1 MEAGNLKM
9 KVLLLSVRPDE
20 QSAIEKWGDR
30 HPDVDLTTA
39 EWELHSDTVDQ
50 VAGYDGLV
58 IQQRSQIEADV
69 YPRLHELGIK
79 QITTRTA
86 GYDVIDLQAAAEND
100 IVISNVPAYSPRSV
114 AELALTHT
122 LRLIRKQELVDQRV
136 REQDFRWTGLQGSEI
151 HSLTIGIIG
160 AGRIGGT
167 SARLFHALNAK
178 VIAYDIK
185 PNHELDDVL
194 TFLPFEEVL
203 QQADVICLHVDL
215 NETSKGLINAKAL
228 ELMKPTAY
236 LVNECRGP
244 VVDTTA
250 LLAALKEKQLAGAAL
265 DTMVGE
271 ETFFNFDLRGQ
282 ALPNQDL
289 IALRE
294 YNNVI
299 ITPHVGFY
307 TNIAVQNMV
316 DISLDDTLAI
326 ITGETSEHTVG

>member
-1 MEAGNLKM
+1 M
-9 KVLLLSVRPDE
+9 KILILSVRPDE
-20 QSAIEKWGDR
+20 QTAINAWKDR
-30 HPDVDLTTA
+30 HPDVSVTSA

-50 VAGYDGLV
+50 VEGYAGIV
-58 IQQRSQIEADV
+58 IQQRSLIEDDV

-86 GYDVIDLQAAAEND
+86 GFDVINLKAAAANGLA
-100 IVISNVPAYSPRSV
+100 VSNVPAYSPRSV

-136 REQDFRWTGLQGSEI
+136 HNQDFRWNGLQGAEI

-167 SARLFHALNAK
+167 AARLFDALGAK
-178 VIAYDIK
+178 VIANDIK

-194 TFLPFEEVL
+194 TFKSLEEVL
-203 QQADVICLHVDL
+203 KQADVICLHVDL
-215 NETSKGLINAKAL
+215 NETSKNLIDAHAL
-228 ELMKPTAY
+228 SLMKPTAY

-244 VVDTTA
+244 VVDTKA
-250 LLAALKEKQLAGAAL
+250 LLAALKEGRLAGAAL
-265 DTMVGE
+265 DTLVGE
-271 ETFFNFDLRGQ
+271 EKFFNFDLRGKE
-282 ALPNQDL
+282 LPSADL
-289 IALRE
+289 IGLRKLD
-294 YNNVI
+294 NVI

-307 TNIAVQNMV
+307 TNIAVQNMI

-326 ITGETSEHTVG
+326 ISGVECEHVVQQAAQA

>member
-1 MEAGNLKM
+1 M
-9 KVLLLSVRPDE
+9 KILLLSVRPDE
-20 QSAIEKWGDR
+20 RAAIEKWGNR
-30 HPDVDLTTA
+30 HPDVALTIA
-39 EWELHSDTVDQ
+39 EWELHSETVDQ
-50 VAGYDGLV
+50 VAGFDGLV
-58 IQQRSQIEADV
+58 IQQRTQIESDV

-79 QITTRTA
+79 QLTTRTA
-86 GYDVIDLQAAAEND
+86 GYDVIDLKAAAEND
-100 IVISNVPAYSPRSV
+100 LIVSNVPAYSPRSV

-136 REQDFRWTGLQGSEI
+136 REQDFRWAGLQGSEI

-167 SARLFHALNAK
+167 AARLFHALDAK

-194 TFLPFEEVL
+194 TFLSFEEVL

-215 NETSKGLINAKAL
+215 NDTSRGLIDEAAL
-228 ELMKPTAY
+228 ALMKPTAY
-236 LVNECRGP
+236 LINECRGP
-244 VVDTTA
+244 VVDTST
-250 LLAALKEKQLAGAAL
+250 LLAALAEKRLAGAAL

-289 IALRE
+289 IQLRQ
-294 YNNVI
+294 YDNVI

-316 DISLDDTLAI
+316 DISLDDTVAI
-326 ITGETSEHTVG
+326 LSGKASEHTVG

>member
-1 MEAGNLKM
+1 M
-9 KVLLLSVRPDE
+9 KILLLSVRPDE
-20 QSAIEKWGDR
+20 RAAIKKWGNR
-30 HPDVDLTTA
+30 HPDVALTIA
-39 EWELHSDTVDQ
+39 EWELHSETVDQ
-50 VAGYDGLV
+50 VAGFDGLV
-58 IQQRSQIEADV
+58 IQQRTQIESDV

-79 QITTRTA
+79 QLTTRTA
-86 GYDVIDLQAAAEND
+86 GYDVIDLKAAAEND
-100 IVISNVPAYSPRSV
+100 LIVSNVPAYSPRSV

-136 REQDFRWTGLQGSEI
+136 REQDFRWAGLRGSEI

-167 SARLFHALNAK
+167 AARLFHALDAK

-194 TFLPFEEVL
+194 TFLSFEEVL

-215 NETSKGLINAKAL
+215 NETSRGLIDEDAL
-228 ELMKPTAY
+228 ALMKPTAY
-236 LVNECRGP
+236 LINECRGP
-244 VVDTTA
+244 VVDTSA
-250 LLAALKEKQLAGAAL
+250 LLAALAEQRLAGAAL

-282 ALPNQDL
+282 ELPNQDL
-289 IALRE
+289 MQLRQ
-294 YNNVI
+294 YDNVI

-316 DISLDDTLAI
+316 DISLDDTVAI
-326 ITGETSEHTVG
+326 LSGKASEHTVS